1 MSKDET
7 IHFLRTLIWLKK
19 VEHYKTQKILLSQI
33 KNWKKV
39 IKFSDMEIKNMNFVA
54 IYIQFS

>member
-19 VEHYKTQKILLSQI
+19 VEHYKTQKILLSQT
-33 KNWKKV
+33 KNGKKV
-39 IKFSDMEIKNMNFVA
+39 ITFSDMEIKNMNFVA